1 MINSN
6 GTLISSF
13 SEIPTDLIQKLH
25 SEFSITEKLRYQNGG
40 ILFWE
45 QHYFRMIASLRR
57 HRFEIPIAYTMEY
70 LQAEIDKLI
79 KAQNSIP
86 KSALIHLQ
94 FLPYKD
100 TIAFL
105 MSATQVAALDQTE
118 PYHDYS
124 LDLFKEAG
132 IQASNLS
139 NLSTTNKTVFT
150 IGKRYAE
157 ENGLDDCVLLND
169 QKNLVETLQG
179 SLYLFQ
185 ENKILTP
192 DLESG
197 CQDFTF
203 RTAFNEWL
211 LKGTAGLELAEQP
224 INPFE
229 LQKSQELLVLSI
241 EYGGQSITQYRKTSY
256 NSAQSQKV
264 YRAFV
269 DQLG

>member
-1 MINSN
+1 MINSD

-13 SEIPTDLIQKLH
+13 SEIPADLIQKLH
-25 SEFSITEKLRYQNGG
+25 SEFRITEKLRYQKGK

-57 HRFEIPIAYTMEY
+57 HRFQIPITYTMEY
-70 LQAEIDKLI
+70 LQAEIDKLMG
-79 KAQNSIP
+79 AETSTSNN
-86 KSALIHLQ
+86 ALIHFQ
-94 FLPYKD
+94 FLPYQD

-105 MSATQVAALDQTE
+105 MSIAQVAALDQTE
-118 PYHDYS
+118 PSQNYD
-124 LDLFKEAG
+124 LDLFKEASV
-132 IQASNLS
+132 QASNLS

-157 ENGLDDCVLLND
+157 ENGLDDCILLND

-192 DLESG
+192 NLESG

-211 LKGTAGLELAEQP
+211 LKGTAGLELLEQP

-229 LQKSQELLVLSI
+229 LQKSKELLVLSI

-256 NSAQSQKV
+256 NSVQSQKV
-264 YRAFV
+264 YRTFI
-269 DQLG
+269 DQLD